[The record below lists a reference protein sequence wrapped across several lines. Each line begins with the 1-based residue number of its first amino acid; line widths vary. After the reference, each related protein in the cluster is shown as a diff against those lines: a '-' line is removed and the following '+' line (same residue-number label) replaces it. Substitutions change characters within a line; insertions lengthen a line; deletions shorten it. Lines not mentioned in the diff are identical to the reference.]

1 MQNKVQPCHAEQAQ
15 YWTRDITH
23 QSAHRF
29 FCKLIISALSFMVF
43 SWSLDN
49 PIISLA
55 AFQALVGLSGVYS
68 LEYICFHVV
77 FFFLFA
83 IFLYG

>member
-1 MQNKVQPCHAEQAQ
+1 MQNTVQPCHAEQAQ

-29 FCKLIISALSFMVF
+29 FCKLIIPALNFMVF

-49 PIISLA
+49 PIISIA
-55 AFQALVGLSGVYS
+55 VFHALVGL
-68 LEYICFHVV
+68 LVV
-77 FFFLFA
+77 F
-83 IFLYG
+83 II